1 MKYIDGRFGFVVEDG
16 AEEHA
21 GTIVSNMMVQ
31 AEEPV
36 VGYSDDLSMNE
47 VTIDTR
53 DVHGAFVVYDM
64 IPVDVVSWVYYN
76 GDEPGGGGFDW
87 FPIPA
92 NPVEHDEVM
101 RKRFREETQ
110 AWKDATAVIRWVRI
124 LAPNF
129 GYGSNVA
136 GNHNFPRS
144 EADKQ
149 RITDWIEA
157 DLDMVESPRDPATI
171 IKSEYVYND
180 HDGWR
185 VVMKYILDWIK
196 VPLVKDVDD
205 DTKGEIREY
214 LRTYGPED
222 PPDLAPDDERDVAQ
236 ELVNAFPLIAD
247 EVMRELASTEGWSLA
262 DDKVDGI
269 IAAAEKAD
277 GMGRWHYAQ
286 HGALC
291 GAGDEAFTTGDTD
304 RVTCAA
310 CRRLI
315 AEDEEGEYVGPLAPF
330 TKLIDAVYANHEGVV
345 NDVSTGEVGDALLLL
360 DLGDGYALGVS
371 DYTESWWD
379 ACLYLDRYELDG
391 ALAMFVTESIGRVEV
406 AGDVEQTEVG
416 RRIAYYL
423 NTDQFNIDKETLR
436 RRKGEQ

>member
-1 MKYIDGRFGFVVEDG
+1 MKRVTGIFGFTIDDDAEQYVENIMGAMHVQIDENVVEYDESG
-16 AEEHA
+16 NERSILTSDITLAHTVAEA
-21 GTIVSNMMVQ
+21 S
-31 AEEPV
+31 
-36 VGYSDDLSMNE
+36 
-47 VTIDTR
+47 
-53 DVHGAFVVYDM
+53 
-64 IPVDVVSWVYYN
+64 
-76 GDEPGGGGFDW
+76 
-87 FPIPA
+87 
-92 NPVEHDEVM
+92 
-101 RKRFREETQ
+101 REE
-110 AWKDATAVIRWVRI
+110 ALRHI
-124 LAPNF
+124 LLRKMIGEA
-129 GYGSNVA
+129 SDED
-136 GNHNFPRS
+136 S
-144 EADKQ
+144 E
-149 RITDWIEA
+149 
-157 DLDMVESPRDPATI
+157 
-171 IKSEYVYND
+171 
-180 HDGWR
+180 
-185 VVMKYILDWIK
+185 
-196 VPLVKDVDD
+196 LVKDW
-205 DTKGEIREY
+205 

-222 PPDLAPDDERDVAQ
+222 DSGVSQALVA
-236 ELVNAFPLIAD
+236 AFPVEAD
-247 EVMRELASTEGWSLA
+247 RVMHENASTEIWMLA
-262 DDKVDGI
+262 DDKVDDI
-269 IAAAEKAD
+269 ISAAEKAD